1 MTDRLFG
8 DRAAER
14 AALRRFVERTL
25 TPHAAAWE
33 ARGRFPRSIL
43 RTCASAG
50 LLTLDPWR
58 SALVAEE
65 LPRAE
70 SLGFAL
76 SVFVQ
81 GNLVAPLVDRLGTAD
96 QRRQHLRPVLAGRAC
111 GAVAVSEPGAGSD
124 YAALVTTADRARGHL
139 TVHGT
144 KTYITNAAIADFFI
158 VAAREDAGPA
168 TRALTLVL
176 VPAGARG
183 VRVRSLPTLGLR
195 TSAMG
200 EIRFTRCRVP
210 VANMLGESG
219 AAFGYLQGA
228 LDRERLFGALAAVS
242 WADHALKK
250 TILWA
255 RERRAF
261 GQPIVRHQA
270 VRHRIADL
278 ATRLEAAR
286 QLNYATFARWVDS
299 EDVTREIAMIKVFSY
314 QAAQEAIEACLQL
327 HGGAGYLDS
336 HWTSRFYR
344 DARALTIAAG
354 TPEVMKDLI
363 AAYLRL

>member
-8 DRAAER
+8 DRADER
-14 AALRRFVERTL
+14 AAIRRFVEKALAPR
-25 TPHAAAWE
+25 AAAWE
-33 ARGRFPRSIL
+33 ARGRFPRSVL
-43 RTCASAG
+43 RTCAAAG
-50 LLTLDPWR
+50 LLTLDRWR

-65 LPRAE
+65 LPRGE

-81 GNLVAPLVDRLGTAD
+81 GNLVAPLIERLGTPD
-96 QRRQHLRPVLAGRAC
+96 QRARYLRPVLAGRAC

-124 YAALVTTADRARGHL
+124 YGALTTSLDRSRGGL
-139 TVHGT
+139 TLNGT
-144 KTYITNAAIADFFI
+144 KTYITNAALADFFI
-158 VAAREDAGPA
+158 VAARGDAGSP
-168 TRALTLVL
+168 TSALTLVL
-176 VPAGARG
+176 VPARARG
-183 VRVRSLPTLGLR
+183 VRVRPLQSLGLR

-200 EIRFTRCRVP
+200 EIRFTRCRLP
-210 VANMLGESG
+210 AESLLGDAG
-219 AAFGYLQGA
+219 AAFGYLQAA
-228 LDRERLFGALAAVS
+228 LDRERLYGALAAVS

-250 TILWA
+250 TIAWA

-261 GQPIVRHQA
+261 GQPIARHQA
-270 VRHRIADL
+270 VRHQIADL

-286 QLNYATFARWVDS
+286 QLNYATFARWVDG
-299 EDVTREIAMIKVFSY
+299 EDVSREIAMIKVFSY
-314 QAAQEAIEACLQL
+314 EAAQRTIEAALQL
-327 HGGAGYLDS
+327 HGGAGYLDD

>member
-8 DRAAER
+8 RRLEER
-14 AALRRFVERTL
+14 AAIRRFVERAL
-25 TPHAAAWE
+25 APHAAAWE

-58 SALVAEE
+58 AALVAEE

-81 GNLVAPLVDRLGTAD
+81 GNLVAPMLDTLATGD
-96 QRRQHLRPVLAGRAC
+96 QRTAYLRPVLAGRAC

-124 YAALVTTADRARGHL
+124 YGALITTATRQRGQITL
-139 TVHGT
+139 EGV

-158 VAAREDAGPA
+158 VAAREVAGGA
-168 TRALTLVL
+168 ARALTLVI
-176 VPAGARG
+176 VPSRARG
-183 VRVRSLPTLGLR
+183 VRVRTLPSLGLR

-200 EIRFTRCRVP
+200 EIRLARCRVP
-210 VANMLGESG
+210 LQHVLGEQG
-219 AAFGYLQGA
+219 TAFGSLQVA

-242 WADHALKK
+242 WADHALQK
-250 TILWA
+250 TIAWA

-261 GQPIVRHQA
+261 GQPLVRHQA
-270 VRHRIADL
+270 VRHRIAEL

-286 QLNYATFARWVDS
+286 QLNYATFRRWVDH
-299 EDVTREIAMIKVFSY
+299 EDVAREIAMIKVFSY
-314 QAAQEAIEACLQL
+314 EVAQDTIDACLQL

-336 HWTSRFYR
+336 HWVSRFYR